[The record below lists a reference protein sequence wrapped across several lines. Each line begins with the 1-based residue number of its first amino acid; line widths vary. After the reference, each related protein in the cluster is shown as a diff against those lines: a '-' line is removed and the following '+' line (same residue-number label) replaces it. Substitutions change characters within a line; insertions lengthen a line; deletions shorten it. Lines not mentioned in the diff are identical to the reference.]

1 MSGTTSA
8 VRDGADLKDAVAGA
22 VVAVVGGLLLLDA
35 LSFTSPGAQAEGVGP
50 RFFPLVASSI
60 LVVGG
65 LSLIVNSFRHR
76 GADETASGPSG
87 ESPIPPGRL
96 AVVIAQ
102 FVGFLLIFEPIGFLL
117 ATALFM
123 TLMTS
128 YVRPDK
134 WRVNTIVAVATSVTV
149 YFSFTEL
156 LGVGLPPGILG

>member
-1 MSGTTSA
+1 MSGAT
-8 VRDGADLKDAVAGA
+8 GALRGRANLRDAVAGG
-22 VVAVVGGLLLLDA
+22 VVAAAGGLLLLNA
-35 LSFTSPGAQAEGVGP
+35 LSFTSPGAQADSVGP

-60 LVVGG
+60 LVIGG
-65 LSLIVNSFRHR
+65 LSLVVNGLRHR
-76 GADETASGPSG
+76 AADETASGSSE
-87 ESPIPPGRL
+87 ESPVPPGRL

-117 ATALFM
+117 ATALFL

-156 LGVGLPPGILG
+156 LGVGLPSGILG